1 VRGFVMAYTPT
12 YTTDDA
18 APMVVDLIFTIVA
31 VLISF
36 GAILGLVVLYRWL
49 KGKKPLVPGF

>member
-1 VRGFVMAYTPT
+1 MAYTPT